1 MGLHKNKERSKYGE
15 REGFR
20 IGFTK
25 PHFHFK
31 LNIVTFS
38 SKFRK
43 MLQQKRFLLLFLEVF
58 LHLPRNI

>member
-43 MLQQKRFLLLFLEVF
+43 MLQQKK
-58 LHLPRNI
+58 ISTTIS